1 MNYSKKRIAILGAT
15 GHIAK
20 SLIYSFRN
28 EPNCILHLFT
38 RSVDKTILFARKI
51 GLKNPFI
58 NKYAQF
64 NDFNYSSIINCVGIG
79 DPDILKAHPEEVF
92 FVTEEIDLLIIS
104 YLRDHPQTT
113 YICFSS
119 GAVYGT
125 EFSKS
130 VNDDSITT
138 IAINNLMLSDFYGI
152 AKINAEAKH
161 RSLQNFKIVD
171 LRIFGFYSRFIE
183 IDRPYLL
190 SEIISSLKT
199 KKTFIT
205 SQSNITRDYIHPND
219 LAELVKRCMELE
231 EINMALD
238 VCSKKSITKFDIL
251 EYFKTSYGFE
261 YSIGEFTILSVT
273 GNKTNYFSESNK
285 LAIMGFEPQY
295 TSFECIKFVTNEILQ
310 ELKLNYG
317 PLPDID

>member
-28 EPNCILHLFT
+28 EPNTTFHLFT
-38 RSVDKTILFARKI
+38 RSVEKTMAFAQEI
-51 GLKNPFI
+51 GLKNSFI
-58 NKYAQF
+58 NRYTQF

-79 DPDILKAHPEEVF
+79 DPDRLKSHPEEVF
-92 FVTEEIDLLIIS
+92 LVTEEIDLLIIS
-104 YLRDHPQTT
+104 YIRNHPQTT
-113 YICFSS
+113 YINFSS

-138 IAINNLMLSDFYGI
+138 IAINNLILSDFYGI

-161 RSLQNFKIVD
+161 RSMQNFKIVD

-205 SQSNITRDYIHPND
+205 SRSNIIRDYVHPHD
-219 LAELVKRCMELE
+219 LAELVKRCMEQE
-231 EINMALD
+231 EINTALD
-238 VCSKKSITKFDIL
+238 VCSKKSIAKFDIL

-261 YSIGEFTILSVT
+261 YSIEDLKLLSVT
-273 GNKTNYFSESNK
+273 GNKTNYFSESKK
-285 LAIMGFEPQY
+285 LAAIGFEPQY
-295 TSFECIKFVTNEILQ
+295 TSFDCLKFVTNEILQ
-310 ELKLNYG
+310 ELKINYG
-317 PLPDID
+317 LLPGLD